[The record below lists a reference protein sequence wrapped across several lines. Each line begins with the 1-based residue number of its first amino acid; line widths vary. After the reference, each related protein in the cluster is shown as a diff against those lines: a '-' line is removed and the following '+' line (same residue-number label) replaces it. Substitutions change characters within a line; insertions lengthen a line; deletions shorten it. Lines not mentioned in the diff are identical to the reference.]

1 MVDQFIYSM
10 IFVCMGILL
19 VVTFIQNW
27 RIHKLETKQ
36 EELIERLDA
45 TVEIRKSFEHTIAEI
60 QRKQSNLLNMSSMG
74 VVGKHAKKEEK

>member
-1 MVDQFIYSM
+1 MVDQFILTM
-10 IFVCMGILL
+10 MFVCMGILL

-60 QRKQSNLLNMSSMG
+60 QRKQSNLLNMLNMG